1 MEDPEFVI
9 YKPSKLDDMKA
20 KYINSSLPKPPFRMV
35 LVGQTGSGKTQLI
48 MNMLFS
54 KGFYRDYFEQIYVW
68 CGSADDCEEYE
79 RISEEKKYRIWN
91 DDKEMFYK
99 TKKEDMSEKVSV
111 SKGVDEDD
119 LLELLDSLESEP
131 ITDDDATLWVFDD
144 MIVSKLLQSKGRMN
158 VLDEAFI
165 RGRHIGRGLS
175 LLISTQK
182 YRQLNQ
188 NMRTTNT
195 SHLVIYHGISKLDL
209 QAISQESSGILSP
222 EQFNRMFNDVVNK
235 KYKFLIIFL
244 RNEPDK
250 MFMNSQ
256 FKFIDINKYL

>member
-131 ITDDDATLWVFDD
+131 ITDDDATLWCL
-144 MIVSKLLQSKGRMN
+144 MI
-158 VLDEAFI
+158 
-165 RGRHIGRGLS
+165 
-175 LLISTQK
+175 
-182 YRQLNQ
+182 
-188 NMRTTNT
+188 
-195 SHLVIYHGISKLDL
+195 
-209 QAISQESSGILSP
+209 
-222 EQFNRMFNDVVNK
+222 
-235 KYKFLIIFL
+235 
-244 RNEPDK
+244 
-250 MFMNSQ
+250 
-256 FKFIDINKYL
+256 

>member
-1 MEDPEFVI
+1 
-9 YKPSKLDDMKA
+9 
-20 KYINSSLPKPPFRMV
+20 
-35 LVGQTGSGKTQLI
+35 
-48 MNMLFS
+48 
-54 KGFYRDYFEQIYVW
+54 
-68 CGSADDCEEYE
+68 
-79 RISEEKKYRIWN
+79 
-91 DDKEMFYK
+91 
-99 TKKEDMSEKVSV
+99 
-111 SKGVDEDD
+111 
-119 LLELLDSLESEP
+119 
-131 ITDDDATLWVFDD
+131 VFDD